1 MSNANNFVLRKY
13 NALEKRTTLD
23 KKEVEKTQKIVKL
36 TTHKK
41 IVLSLLICL
50 RLQNWQKKC

>member
-13 NALEKRTTLD
+13 NALEKRITLD
-23 KKEVEKTQKIVKL
+23 KKEVEKKIVKL

-50 RLQNWQKKC
+50 RLQN

>member
-1 MSNANNFVLRKY
+1 MKRKQ
-13 NALEKRTTLD
+13 
-23 KKEVEKTQKIVKL
+23 KKNKKIVKP

-50 RLQNWQKKC
+50 RLQN

>member
-1 MSNANNFVLRKY
+1 MSNKNFFVLGKY
-13 NALEKRTTLD
+13 NALEKRITLYE
-23 KKEVEKTQKIVKL
+23 KEAEKNKKIVKP